1 MKEPNRSELM
11 KIDVSLVKKLRDM
24 TGSGIMDCKEALKE
38 ANGDIEKAV
47 EILRKKGIVKAEK
60 KAGREVREGVIWS
73 YIHPGNKLGVLVE
86 VNCETDFVARTDDFK
101 NFAKDIAMQIAAA
114 NPLAVSRED
123 IDPAIVE
130 KEKEIYAE
138 QAKAQG
144 KPENVIERIV
154 EGKLEK
160 FYQEACLLEQ
170 PFVKD
175 PQRTVKDYLTETV
188 AKLGENIVITR
199 FVRFQL
205 GVYD

>member
-1 MKEPNRSELM
+1 M
-11 KIDVSLVKKLRDM
+11 KIDVSLVKRLRDM

-38 ANGDIEKAV
+38 ADGDIEKAV
-47 EILRKKGIVKAEK
+47 EILRKKGIAKAEK
-60 KAGREVREGVIWS
+60 KAGREVKEGVVWS

-86 VNCETDFVARTDDFK
+86 VNCETDFVARTEDFK

-114 NPLAVSRED
+114 NPLVVSRED
-123 IDPAIVE
+123 LDSSVIE
-130 KEKEIYAE
+130 KEREIYAE

-175 PQRTVKDYLTETV
+175 PQKTVRDYLTEMI
-188 AKLGENIVITR
+188 AKLGENITITR

>member
-1 MKEPNRSELM
+1 M
-11 KIDVSLVKKLRDM
+11 KIDVSLVKRLRDM

-38 ANGDIEKAV
+38 ADGDIEKAV
-47 EILRKKGIVKAEK
+47 EILRKRGIAKAEK
-60 KAGREVREGVIWS
+60 KAGREVKEGVVWS

-86 VNCETDFVARTDDFK
+86 VNCETDFVARTEDFK

-114 NPLAVSRED
+114 NPLVVSRED
-123 IDPAIVE
+123 LDSSVIK
-130 KEKEIYAE
+130 KEREIYAE

-175 PQRTVKDYLTETV
+175 PQKTVRDYLTEMI
-188 AKLGENIVITR
+188 AKLGENITITR